1 MAQVYVHN
9 TRIPAHTHYDVTGRP
24 TVAAQSSPYYDATRQ
39 IPLEPPPAHRSA
51 AVHSVV
57 APPPPPTVVVP
68 HPSAGSSSPFMPAAP
83 PATAVPVA
91 PSPSSA
97 TGLHTKVLDRE
108 REQREREREQQLL
121 REKEQIMVR
130 GGKLEICKKK
140 KIIKKINKKPNN
152 IIM

>member
-1 MAQVYVHN
+1 MHN

-24 TVAAQSSPYYDATRQ
+24 TVAAQSSSYYDATRQ

-83 PATAVPVA
+83 PATAVPVVS
-91 PSPSSA
+91 SPSSA
-97 TGLHTKVLDRE
+97 TALHTKVLDRE

-121 REKEQIMVR
+121 REKEQIIVR
-130 GGKLEICKKK
+130 GGKICS
-140 KIIKKINKKPNN
+140 KIDQLYNKTNNNNTIKFT
-152 IIM
+152 